1 MDSIVAC
8 VSLTCVGALRL
19 ALAVVTCSTVAYAL
33 KSLTTGKLKGFD
45 VVLAHAAKA
54 AACGF
59 DFRAIVE
66 ADLLLPVIYC
76 A

>member
-1 MDSIVAC
+1 M
-8 VSLTCVGALRL
+8 GALRL

-66 ADLLLPVIYC
+66 ADLLIPVIYC
-76 A
+76 ESSS

>member
-1 MDSIVAC
+1 M
-8 VSLTCVGALRL
+8 
-19 ALAVVTCSTVAYAL
+19 VTCSTVVYAL